1 MIVSRATELSRLDA
15 VLAGLAAGQGEAL
28 VLHGEAG
35 IGKTTLLGAL
45 AERAGGTVTVV
56 RAGGAETEAELAFSA
71 LADLL
76 EPVLGDLA
84 ALPAPQAAALRGAL
98 ALGPPV
104 TGAPAPGD
112 RLAVCVAAL
121 GVLRA
126 AGRRR
131 PVLAVVDDLQWVDAA
146 SRECI
151 EYAARRADGPLAF
164 VLAARDPWSA
174 RAGLP
179 ELRVGPVDEAGA
191 AALLRSRAP
200 GLAPA
205 AAAAITQA
213 AAGNPLALAELPAT
227 LTPGQCAGTEALT
240 LPLAPGRRL
249 QRAFSGRV
257 GALDAPA
264 RQALLIAAA
273 YAGPGLPVIAAACQR
288 AGTGV
293 ERLGDAEASGL
304 VRIEAGRVDFAHPLI
319 RGLVYSGAQAAE
331 RRAAHA
337 VLAATLGYDEDR
349 GAWHRAAATLGADEE
364 VAAGLER
371 VGGQAV
377 ARRAYA
383 AGSDALE
390 RAARLTP
397 GPDAASR
404 RLISAGQAAAG
415 AGMADRALTLLA
427 EAAGMSRA
435 EDQRARAQQ
444 LHGRM
449 LVWRGRADEAT
460 PLLVSQAEQV
470 AERLPALAAMM
481 YADASNGATTTGSY
495 LEAER
500 LARRAA
506 SLLSDGAAWGAA
518 MHQTA
523 GAAGGA
529 EAGPAE
535 AGLVGEP
542 SGPGPAG
549 HGAVLAMLGWA
560 LCLRGKAP
568 EARLVLG
575 EAARLADGLDRLGP
589 DWPWLHVLLRCHIP
603 LWDFERA
610 RAESLEAAGR
620 ARDAGALAALSGL
633 LMIAADTSF
642 RLGDWDAA
650 DAAAI
655 EALQVADD
663 IGQPAIAGWVL
674 TTRSRL
680 LAARGRQDESLAAA
694 RAALRLAQSERISA
708 GLRFAHAALGFGE
721 LGLDHTGAAI
731 IELETVE
738 GLVEGTG
745 MEEPT
750 IVPWAPDL
758 IEAYVRQGRD
768 GDARR
773 VLAGLERQAAS
784 TGSPVAGAAAARGR
798 GMTDDDFEPAFAR
811 ALALDDRRPMPF
823 ERARTLL
830 AFGRRLHRA
839 RRRAEA
845 RDRLREALAGFERL
859 GAEAWAGQAE
869 AELRAAGARR
879 RREGDGDALTA
890 QEWRVAEA
898 VRRGS
903 SNRAIAADLFLSPKT
918 VEFHLHQIYRKLGVH
933 SRTQLVAALADRP
946 ETAAD
951 RPETAADR
959 A

>member
-45 AERAGGTVTVV
+45 AERADGTVTVV
-56 RAGGAETEAELAFSA
+56 RACGAETEAELAFSA

-104 TGAPAPGD
+104 SGAPAPGD

-126 AGRRR
+126 AARQR
-131 PVLAVVDDLQWVDAA
+131 PVLALVDDLQWVDAA

-164 VLAARDPWSA
+164 VLAARDPWPA

-249 QRAFSGRV
+249 QRAFSSRV
-257 GALDAPA
+257 GALDGQA

-304 VRIEAGRVDFAHPLI
+304 VRIEAGRVDFTHPLI
-319 RGLVYSGAQAAE
+319 RGLVYSEAQAAE

-337 VLAATLGYDEDR
+337 ALAATLGYDEDR

-397 GPDAASR
+397 GPDAAGR

-460 PLLVSQAEQV
+460 PLLVSRAEQV

-481 YADASNGATTTGSY
+481 YADASDGATTTGSY

-506 SLLSDGAAWGAA
+506 SLLSDGAAWGAGVRRA
-518 MHQTA
+518 A
-523 GAAGGA
+523 GAGGA
-529 EAGPAE
+529 DGSGGAREAP
-535 AGLVGEP
+535 
-542 SGPGPAG
+542 GPGPAG

-575 EAARLADGLDRLGP
+575 EAARLAHGLDRLGP

-650 DAAAI
+650 DAAAV
-655 EALQVADD
+655 ETLQVAGD

-674 TTRSRL
+674 ATRSRL
-680 LAARGRQDESLAAA
+680 LAARGQREQSLAAA
-694 RAALRLAQSERISA
+694 RDALRLAESERISA

-731 IELETVE
+731 TELETVE

-845 RDRLREALAGFERL
+845 RDRLREALAGFERV
-859 GAEAWAGQAE
+859 GAETWAGQAE

-879 RREGDGDALTA
+879 RREVGGDALTA

-946 ETAAD
+946 EAAAD
-951 RPETAADR
+951 HA
-959 A
+959 

>member
-1 MIVSRATELSRLDA
+1 M
-15 VLAGLAAGQGEAL
+15 
-28 VLHGEAG
+28 
-35 IGKTTLLGAL
+35 
-45 AERAGGTVTVV
+45 
-56 RAGGAETEAELAFSA
+56 
-71 LADLL
+71 
-76 EPVLGDLA
+76 
-84 ALPAPQAAALRGAL
+84 
-98 ALGPPV
+98 PP
-104 TGAPAPGD
+104 
-112 RLAVCVAAL
+112 RLA
-121 GVLRA
+121 
-126 AGRRR
+126 
-131 PVLAVVDDLQWVDAA
+131 P
-146 SRECI
+146 S
-151 EYAARRADGPLAF
+151 
-164 VLAARDPWSA
+164 
-174 RAGLP
+174 
-179 ELRVGPVDEAGA
+179 
-191 AALLRSRAP
+191 
-200 GLAPA
+200 

-293 ERLGDAEASGL
+293 ERLGGAEASGL
-304 VRIEAGRVDFAHPLI
+304 VRIEAGRVDFTHPLI
-319 RGLVYSGAQAAE
+319 RG
-331 RRAAHA
+331 
-337 VLAATLGYDEDR
+337 
-349 GAWHRAAATLGADEE
+349 
-364 VAAGLER
+364 
-371 VGGQAV
+371 
-377 ARRAYA
+377 
-383 AGSDALE
+383 
-390 RAARLTP
+390 
-397 GPDAASR
+397 
-404 RLISAGQAAAG
+404 
-415 AGMADRALTLLA
+415 
-427 EAAGMSRA
+427 
-435 EDQRARAQQ
+435 
-444 LHGRM
+444 
-449 LVWRGRADEAT
+449 
-460 PLLVSQAEQV
+460 
-470 AERLPALAAMM
+470 
-481 YADASNGATTTGSY
+481 
-495 LEAER
+495 
-500 LARRAA
+500 
-506 SLLSDGAAWGAA
+506 
-518 MHQTA
+518 
-523 GAAGGA
+523 
-529 EAGPAE
+529 
-535 AGLVGEP
+535 
-542 SGPGPAG
+542 
-549 HGAVLAMLGWA
+549 
-560 LCLRGKAP
+560 
-568 EARLVLG
+568 
-575 EAARLADGLDRLGP
+575 
-589 DWPWLHVLLRCHIP
+589 HIP

-633 LMIAADTSF
+633 LMIAADTAF
-642 RLGDWDAA
+642 RLGDWDEA

-655 EALQVADD
+655 EALQVAGD

-680 LAARGRQDESLAAA
+680 LAARGRREESLAAA
-694 RAALRLAQSERISA
+694 RAALRLAESERISA

-731 IELETVE
+731 TELETVE

-845 RDRLREALAGFERL
+845 RDRLREALEGFERL
-859 GAEAWAGQAE
+859 GAEAWAVQAG

-879 RREGDGDALTA
+879 RRESGGPDGDALTA

-898 VRRGS
+898 VRRGV
-903 SNRAIAADLFLSPKT
+903 SNHAIAADLFLSPKT
-918 VEFHLHQIYRKLGVH
+918 VEFHLHQVYRKLGVH
-933 SRTQLVAALADRP
+933 SRTQLIAALADRP
-946 ETAAD
+946 EAVLTALTALTASGAD
-951 RPETAADR
+951 RPEAGQAR
-959 A
+959 

>member
-56 RAGGAETEAELAFSA
+56 RACGAETEAELAFSA

-84 ALPAPQAAALRGAL
+84 ARPAPQAAALRGAL

-104 TGAPAPGD
+104 PGAPAPGD

-126 AGRRR
+126 AARQR
-131 PVLAVVDDLQWVDAA
+131 PVLALVDDLQWVDAA

-151 EYAARRADGPLAF
+151 EYAARRADGPLAV
-164 VLAARDPWSA
+164 VLAARDPWPA

-179 ELRVGPVDEAGA
+179 ELRIGPIDEAGA

-257 GALDAPA
+257 GALDGQA

-304 VRIEAGRVDFAHPLI
+304 VRIEAGRVDFTHPLI
-319 RGLVYSGAQAAE
+319 RGLVYSEAQAAE

-337 VLAATLGYDEDR
+337 ALAATLGYDEDR

-449 LVWRGRADEAT
+449 LVWRGRADEGT
-460 PLLVSQAEQV
+460 PLLVSRAEQV

-506 SLLSDGAAWGAA
+506 SLLSDGAAWGAGVRRA
-518 MHQTA
+518 A
-523 GAAGGA
+523 GADGA
-529 EAGPAE
+529 DGPREAP
-535 AGLVGEP
+535 
-542 SGPGPAG
+542 GPGPAG

-575 EAARLADGLDRLGP
+575 EAARLAHGLDRLGP
-589 DWPWLHVLLRCHIP
+589 DWPWLHVLLQCHIP

-620 ARDAGALAALSGL
+620 AREAGALAALSGL

-655 EALQVADD
+655 EALQVAGDS
-663 IGQPAIAGWVL
+663 GQPAIAGWVL

-680 LAARGRQDESLAAA
+680 FAARGRQDESRADA

-721 LGLDHTGAAI
+721 LGL
-731 IELETVE
+731 
-738 GLVEGTG
+738 
-745 MEEPT
+745 
-750 IVPWAPDL
+750 
-758 IEAYVRQGRD
+758 
-768 GDARR
+768 
-773 VLAGLERQAAS
+773 
-784 TGSPVAGAAAARGR
+784 
-798 GMTDDDFEPAFAR
+798 
-811 ALALDDRRPMPF
+811 
-823 ERARTLL
+823 
-830 AFGRRLHRA
+830 
-839 RRRAEA
+839 
-845 RDRLREALAGFERL
+845 
-859 GAEAWAGQAE
+859 
-869 AELRAAGARR
+869 
-879 RREGDGDALTA
+879 
-890 QEWRVAEA
+890 
-898 VRRGS
+898 
-903 SNRAIAADLFLSPKT
+903 
-918 VEFHLHQIYRKLGVH
+918 
-933 SRTQLVAALADRP
+933 
-946 ETAAD
+946 
-951 RPETAADR
+951 
-959 A
+959 

>member
-1 MIVSRATELSRLDA
+1 MIVSRATELSRIDA

-28 VLHGEAG
+28 VVHGDAG
-35 IGKTTLLGAL
+35 IGKTTLLEAL

-56 RAGGAETEAELAFSA
+56 RACGAETEAELAFSA

-76 EPVLGDLA
+76 EPVLGELA

-98 ALGPPV
+98 ALGPPA
-104 TGAPAPGD
+104 TGPPAPGD

-126 AGRRR
+126 AARHR
-131 PVLAVVDDLQWVDAA
+131 PVLAVVDDLQWVDTA
-146 SRECI
+146 SRECV
-151 EYAARRADGPLAF
+151 EYAARRAGGPVAV
-164 VLAARDPWSA
+164 VLAARDPWDP

-179 ELRVGPVDEAGA
+179 ELQVGPVDEAGA
-191 AALLRSRAP
+191 AALLRYRAP
-200 GLAPA
+200 GLAPSVA
-205 AAAAITQA
+205 TAITQA
-213 AAGNPLALAELPAT
+213 AAGNPLALAELPVT
-227 LTPGQCAGTEALT
+227 LTAGQRAGAEPLP

-249 QRAFSGRV
+249 QRAFAGRV

-264 RQALLIAAA
+264 RRALLIAAA

-288 AGTGV
+288 AGTDV
-293 ERLGDAEASGL
+293 ERLGDAEARGL
-304 VRIEAGRVDFAHPLI
+304 VRIEAGRLDFTHPLI
-319 RGLVYSGAQAAE
+319 RGLVYTEAQAAE

-337 VLAATLGYDEDR
+337 ALAAALGYDDDR
-349 GAWHRAAATLGADEE
+349 GAWHRAAATIGADEE

-397 GPDAASR
+397 EPDAAGR

-427 EAAGMSRA
+427 AAAGMSRA
-435 EDQRARAQQ
+435 EDQRVRAQQ

-449 LVWRGRADEAT
+449 LVWRGRADEAM
-460 PLLVSQAEQV
+460 PLLVGQAEQV
-470 AERLPALAAMM
+470 AARLPALAAMM

-506 SLLSDGAAWGAA
+506 GLLRDGAAWGAGTHRA
-518 MHQTA
+518 S
-523 GAAGGA
+523 GA
-529 EAGPAE
+529 P
-535 AGLVGEP
+535 
-542 SGPGPAG
+542 GPGPAG
-549 HGAVLAMLGWA
+549 HGAVLAMLCWA

-575 EAARLADGLDRLGP
+575 EATRLAQGLDQLGP

-633 LMIAADTSF
+633 LMVAADTAF

-650 DAAAI
+650 DLAAL
-655 EALQVADD
+655 EALQVAGDA
-663 IGQPAIAGWVL
+663 GQPAIEGWVL
-674 TTRSRL
+674 TTRARI
-680 LAARGRQDESLAAA
+680 LAARGRREACLAAA
-694 RAALRLAQSERISA
+694 QAARRLAQSERITA

-721 LGLDHTGAAI
+721 LGLDRTDAAI
-731 IELETVE
+731 TELETVE
-738 GLVEGTG
+738 RLVKGTG

-758 IEAYVRQGRD
+758 IEAYARQGRD

-773 VLAGLERQAAS
+773 VLADLERQAAS

-798 GMTDDDFEPAFAR
+798 GLVDDDFEPAFAR

-845 RDRLREALAGFERL
+845 RDRLRAALDGFERL
-859 GAEAWAGQAE
+859 GADAWAGQAG

-879 RREGDGDALTA
+879 RPSPDGDALTP
-890 QEWRVAEA
+890 QERRVAEA
-898 VRRGS
+898 VRRGA

-933 SRTQLVAALADRP
+933 SRTQLIAALADQP
-946 ETAAD
+946 EAPVTGRGA
-951 RPETAADR
+951 RR
-959 A
+959 APA

>member
-1 MIVSRATELSRLDA
+1 
-15 VLAGLAAGQGEAL
+15 
-28 VLHGEAG
+28 
-35 IGKTTLLGAL
+35 
-45 AERAGGTVTVV
+45 
-56 RAGGAETEAELAFSA
+56 
-71 LADLL
+71 
-76 EPVLGDLA
+76 
-84 ALPAPQAAALRGAL
+84 
-98 ALGPPV
+98 
-104 TGAPAPGD
+104 
-112 RLAVCVAAL
+112 
-121 GVLRA
+121 
-126 AGRRR
+126 
-131 PVLAVVDDLQWVDAA
+131 
-146 SRECI
+146 
-151 EYAARRADGPLAF
+151 
-164 VLAARDPWSA
+164 
-174 RAGLP
+174 
-179 ELRVGPVDEAGA
+179 
-191 AALLRSRAP
+191 
-200 GLAPA
+200 
-205 AAAAITQA
+205 
-213 AAGNPLALAELPAT
+213 
-227 LTPGQCAGTEALT
+227 
-240 LPLAPGRRL
+240 
-249 QRAFSGRV
+249 
-257 GALDAPA
+257 
-264 RQALLIAAA
+264 
-273 YAGPGLPVIAAACQR
+273 
-288 AGTGV
+288 
-293 ERLGDAEASGL
+293 
-304 VRIEAGRVDFAHPLI
+304 
-319 RGLVYSGAQAAE
+319 
-331 RRAAHA
+331 
-337 VLAATLGYDEDR
+337 
-349 GAWHRAAATLGADEE
+349 
-364 VAAGLER
+364 
-371 VGGQAV
+371 
-377 ARRAYA
+377 
-383 AGSDALE
+383 
-390 RAARLTP
+390 
-397 GPDAASR
+397 
-404 RLISAGQAAAG
+404 
-415 AGMADRALTLLA
+415 
-427 EAAGMSRA
+427 
-435 EDQRARAQQ
+435 
-444 LHGRM
+444 
-449 LVWRGRADEAT
+449 
-460 PLLVSQAEQV
+460 
-470 AERLPALAAMM
+470 
-481 YADASNGATTTGSY
+481 
-495 LEAER
+495 
-500 LARRAA
+500 
-506 SLLSDGAAWGAA
+506 
-518 MHQTA
+518 
-523 GAAGGA
+523 
-529 EAGPAE
+529 
-535 AGLVGEP
+535 
-542 SGPGPAG
+542 
-549 HGAVLAMLGWA
+549 MLGWA

-575 EAARLADGLDRLGP
+575 EAARLAHGLDRLGP

-610 RAESLEAAGR
+610 RSESLEAAGR

-655 EALQVADD
+655 EALQVAGD

-680 LAARGRQDESLAAA
+680 LAARGRREESLAAA

-731 IELETVE
+731 TELETVE

-845 RDRLREALAGFERL
+845 RDRLREALEGFERL
-859 GAEAWAGQAE
+859 GAEAWAGQAG

-879 RREGDGDALTA
+879 RREPDGDALTA

-933 SRTQLVAALADRP
+933 SRTQLIAALADRP

-951 RPETAADR
+951 YA
-959 A
+959 

>member
-35 IGKTTLLGAL
+35 IGKTTLLEAL

-56 RAGGAETEAELAFSA
+56 RACGAETEAELAFSA

-126 AGRRR
+126 AARRR

-257 GALDAPA
+257 GALDGQA

-304 VRIEAGRVDFAHPLI
+304 VRIEAGRVDFTHPLI
-319 RGLVYSGAQAAE
+319 RGLVYSEAQAAE

-337 VLAATLGYDEDR
+337 ALAATLGYDEDR

-460 PLLVSQAEQV
+460 PLLVSRAEQV

-506 SLLSDGAAWGAA
+506 SLLSDGAAWGAGVRRA
-518 MHQTA
+518 A
-523 GAAGGA
+523 GADGA
-529 EAGPAE
+529 DGADGPREAP
-535 AGLVGEP
+535 
-542 SGPGPAG
+542 GPGPAG

-575 EAARLADGLDRLGP
+575 EAARLAHGLDRLGP

-680 LAARGRQDESLAAA
+680 LAARGRREESLTAA

-731 IELETVE
+731 TELETVE

-845 RDRLREALAGFERL
+845 RDRLLAARHGFEQL
-859 GAEAWAGQAE
+859 HADAWAAQAE
-869 AELRAAGARR
+869 AELHAAGARR
-879 RREGDGDALTA
+879 RREPDDSALTA
-890 QEWRVAEA
+890 QELRVAAA
-898 VRRGS
+898 VQRGA
-903 SNRAIAADLFLSPKT
+903 SNRDIAADLFLSPKT
-918 VEFHLHQIYRKLGVH
+918 VEFHLRQIYRKLDVH
-933 SRTQLVAALADRP
+933 SRTQLIVALAERTP
-946 ETAAD
+946 PSTG
-951 RPETAADR
+951 T
-959 A
+959 